1 MNSRGRSTGK
11 RNERLKA
18 DTSPVTRPKGAASEL
33 LEPESASNTLPINQ
47 IVLPSEQ
54 PRRYFDPDKQ
64 RQLELSIRH
73 EGILQ
78 PLLVRP
84 VGGDRFEL
92 VAGERRFRAAQA
104 VGLAEV
110 PVSVR
115 EMSDEQARQYALV
128 ENLQREDLNPVE
140 ETEGILQLLEIRLD
154 QEREEIISLLNR
166 MSKVSRGLAD
176 NVIRPEQEQ
185 TINEVFTAVGRLT
198 PESFR
203 VNRLPL
209 LNLPDGI
216 LEALRAGQIEYTKAK
231 AIAQV
236 KDEQARVE
244 LLAGAIEQGLSLTD
258 IKERVKALRELS
270 STQKAPGAEYIRKRV
285 NQLGK
290 LSKNSAALD
299 DQTTRQKLDKLI
311 AQIEKLLKG

>member
-1 MNSRGRSTGK
+1 
-11 RNERLKA
+11 
-18 DTSPVTRPKGAASEL
+18 
-33 LEPESASNTLPINQ
+33 
-47 IVLPSEQ
+47 
-54 PRRYFDPDKQ
+54 
-64 RQLELSIRH
+64 
-73 EGILQ
+73 
-78 PLLVRP
+78 
-84 VGGDRFEL
+84 
-92 VAGERRFRAAQA
+92 
-104 VGLAEV
+104 
-110 PVSVR
+110 
-115 EMSDEQARQYALV
+115 
-128 ENLQREDLNPVE
+128 
-140 ETEGILQLLEIRLD
+140 
-154 QEREEIISLLNR
+154 

-231 AIAQV
+231 AIAQI

-244 LLAGAIEQGLSLTD
+244 LLVGAIEQGLSLTD
-258 IKERVKALRELS
+258 IKERVKALREPS
-270 STQKAPGAEYIRKRV
+270 STQEAPGAEYIRKRV